1 MPEPRN
7 VIITGGATGIGAA
20 MVRAFAARGD
30 RVSFL
35 DVDAAAG
42 TALAAELGERITFL
56 ECDLLDLAALRAAI
70 EEAGRSQGNA
80 HVLVNSAARDHRQE
94 FEQVT
99 ADEYA
104 WMMDVN
110 FRHVFFAS
118 QAVLPQ
124 LRANGGGAIVNMSSM
139 VWING
144 GPDLPIYAAAKAAIV
159 GLTNSLARKLGPL
172 NIRVNAIA
180 PGLVLTDRQRALW
193 FPTEEKISAI
203 RARQAIPRMLT
214 PDDIARAVLFL
225 SGEDSLGITGHCLAV
240 NAGLR

>member
-1 MPEPRN
+1 MTQPRS

-20 MVRAFAARGD
+20 MVRAFIARGD

-35 DVDAAAG
+35 DIDRPAG
-42 TALAAELGERITFL
+42 SALAAELGGRTIFL

-70 EEAGRSQGNA
+70 EEAGRRQGNA
-80 HVLVNSAARDHRQE
+80 QVLVNSAARDQRQE

-99 ADEYA
+99 PEDYT

-110 FRHVFFAS
+110 FRHVFFAC

-139 VWING
+139 VWMNG
-144 GPDLPIYAAAKAAIV
+144 GPDLPTYAAAKAAIV
-159 GLTNSLARKLGPL
+159 GLTNSLSRKLGPL

-180 PGLVLTDRQRALW
+180 PGLVITERQRALW
-193 FPTEEKISAI
+193 FESEEKISAV
-203 RARQAIPRMLT
+203 RARQSIPHAIT

-225 SGEDSLGITGHCLAV
+225 SGEDSLAITGQCLVV